1 MLFIYFL
8 LLTLYFF
15 VCSSLHHT
23 LLSLLHLLLLALSN
37 YVKLLVDSVSFFF
50 FSLPYSYHKI
60 NLCLLV
66 EAFQTLTH
74 GYWYLSSIYWFYDLR
89 SYKMGLLPL
98 LNLAVTIWLYL
109 ANGMWVKVML
119 PPLGRS
125 FYKLSHVSLCFLL
138 PAMVTLQMMES
149 L

>member
-50 FSLPYSYHKI
+50 SLPYSYHKI

-66 EAFQTLTH
+66 EAFQTLTR

>member
-37 YVKLLVDSVSFFF
+37 YVKLLVDSVAFF

-66 EAFQTLTH
+66 EAFQTLTR